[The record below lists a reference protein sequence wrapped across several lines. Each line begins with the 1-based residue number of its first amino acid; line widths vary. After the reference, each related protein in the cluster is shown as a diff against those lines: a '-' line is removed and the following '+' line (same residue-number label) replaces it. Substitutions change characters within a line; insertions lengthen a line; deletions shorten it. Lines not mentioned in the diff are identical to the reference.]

1 MVHAGVYDPSLL
13 QQEHKVGITA
23 ISDGNVITSVGL
35 AKTISNVVYDIN
47 TGLMDITT
55 AEDHGF
61 HKGKFILK
69 VL

>member
-1 MVHAGVYDPSLL
+1 MMTHAGVYDHSLL
-13 QQEHKVGITA
+13 QPEHKVGVTSIY
-23 ISDGNVITSVGL
+23 DGNVISSVGL

-61 HKGKFILK
+61 HKGNL
-69 VL
+69 